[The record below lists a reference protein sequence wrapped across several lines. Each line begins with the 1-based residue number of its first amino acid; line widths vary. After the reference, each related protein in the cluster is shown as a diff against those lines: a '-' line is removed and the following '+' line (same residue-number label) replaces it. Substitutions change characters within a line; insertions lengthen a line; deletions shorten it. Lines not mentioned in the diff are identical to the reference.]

1 MVQIPLRGGEAA
13 GIARG
18 MRRRLLLVAGSEL
31 KLMTPD
37 SANEARPRILIL
49 GGGPTGLYAAR
60 VLTQRGHAVTL
71 IEKEERPGG
80 LATSHARSGNW
91 YDLGVHML
99 HEFDRGIFEDIRDHV
114 MGEERIE
121 VALDAKIRWA
131 GAFYRYPLQFGD
143 MVRGIPPLT
152 LARCVAGLLATQLWY
167 KILPRAPKDAEE
179 ALIQLYGR
187 PLYEFFFRDFTHR
200 YWGFPTT
207 ELDAKFITTKMP
219 RLTAVDVIKKVLG
232 KAGIKDR
239 SVKAVESALSEE
251 TLHYSKT
258 GAEAMTRRLA
268 ETVRA
273 GGGRVLLSREV
284 SGVEI
289 EGGRVR
295 AVTVRDEERGVEERH
310 ECDYVINT
318 VPLPLLVASVRGDAV
333 PAEVVESCGHLK
345 YKPITVH
352 GLLVNKPKCI
362 DGLYIYYRERFF
374 HRVGEPKNAGLRV
387 TPEDHSVLIVETTC
401 EEGDEKWEATPE
413 VRERIMADLEAEN
426 IVRRDQIVEW
436 NVFHA
441 RHGYPVFRLGFEPHF
456 RRIMDWV
463 GGIANLRTAG
473 RQGAFCYPNMHSA
486 MRQGAK
492 AAEAIEKQMAA
503 DKVAES

>member
-1 MVQIPLRGGEAA
+1 MSFS
-13 GIARG
+13 
-18 MRRRLLLVAGSEL
+18 VA
-31 KLMTPD
+31 
-37 SANEARPRILIL
+37 SAARPRIVVL

-60 VLTQRGHAVTL
+60 VLSRNGHDVTL

-80 LATSHARSGNW
+80 LATSHQRDGNW

-99 HEFDRGIFEDIRDHV
+99 HEFDRPIFEDIRDHV
-114 MGEERIE
+114 MGDERIE

-152 LARCVAGLLATQLWY
+152 LARCVIGLLGTQLWF
-167 KILPRAPKDAEE
+167 KLFPRQPKDAEQ

-187 PLYEFFFRDFTHR
+187 PLYEFFFKDFTHR

-219 RLTAVDVIKKVLG
+219 RLTAVDVIKKALA
-232 KAGIKDR
+232 KIGIKDR
-239 SVKAVESALSEE
+239 GVKAVESALLEE
-251 TLHYSKT
+251 TLHYSRT
-258 GAEAMTRRLA
+258 GAETMTRRLA
-268 ETVRA
+268 GAVTA
-273 GGGRVLLSREV
+273 AGGRVLTGREV
-284 SGVEI
+284 ASVEI
-289 EGGRVR
+289 SQGRVG
-295 AVTVRDEERGVEERH
+295 AVTVREVATGREERI
-310 ECDYVINT
+310 ECDYCINT
-318 VPLPLLVASVRGDAV
+318 IPLPHLVARATGQ
-333 PAEVVESCGHLK
+333 PAPADVLESCAHLR
-345 YKPITVH
+345 YKPITIH

-362 DGLYIYYRERFF
+362 EGLYIYYRERIF

-401 EEGDEKWEATPE
+401 EEGDDKWNATPD

-426 IVRRDQIVEW
+426 IVTRDRIAQWHVLR
-436 NVFHA
+436 A
-441 RHGYPVFRLGFEPHF
+441 PQGYPVFRLGFEPHF
-456 RRIMDWV
+456 RRVMDWV
-463 GGIANLRTAG
+463 SSISNLRTAG

-492 AAEAIEKQMAA
+492 AAEAVEKQIAA
-503 DKVAES
+503 DAAPAA